1 MEIFL
6 SLSLVEWII
15 LIAIFAACGGACWLN
30 HDSRKRG
37 LVTGGRACGGCP
49 HYCQLNRNCD
59 GSPKAE
65 EGELKPQQK

>member
-6 SLSLVEWII
+6 SLSLVEWIV

-30 HDSRKRG
+30 YDSLKRG
-37 LVTGGRACGGCP
+37 LPTGGCACGGCP

-59 GSPKAE
+59 GSLKAE
-65 EGELKPQQK
+65 QNVDVEER